1 MTRRGNGGFTL
12 AEALLA
18 ISLVAIT
25 MGLLGLLFQRS
36 LNVLKVIDDK
46 ERARQAGRMG
56 LDRLTSELREATD
69 LLEMSNVAYF
79 EKIDPNAVAADPPL
93 APDNPPEDYVP
104 PSYTPQLAYPD
115 SSRLEVRY
123 LTSGDQLLREV
134 RRKGSGGFVRQIVVV
149 GINAFTCRQS
159 VDNPGEVEVIVSVQ
173 DSRRVTTL
181 SSRIQCPCIKEPF
194 L

>member
-1 MTRRGNGGFTL
+1 VTRRGNGGFTL

-79 EKIDPNAVAADPPL
+79 EKIDPNAVAVDPPL

>member
-79 EKIDPNAVAADPPL
+79 EKIDPNAVAVDPPL